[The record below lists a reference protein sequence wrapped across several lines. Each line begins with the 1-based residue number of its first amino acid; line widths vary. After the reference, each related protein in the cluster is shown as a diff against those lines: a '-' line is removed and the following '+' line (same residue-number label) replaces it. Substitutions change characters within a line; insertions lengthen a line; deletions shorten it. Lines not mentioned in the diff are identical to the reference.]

1 MMGQPLRFGLVGAGG
16 IAQAYVQVLADLDE
30 ASVVGVADTRKEAA
44 DAAAATLDCKSYA
57 DVEALASGNQL
68 DGVILCTPPATH
80 VALAEYFVRLGVPVL
95 CEKPF
100 AVTPGE
106 ARRLIAVADA
116 ASVTVTMAAKFRY
129 VDDVHRARDIVE
141 SGMLGDPILFENTF
155 ASRVAMADRWN
166 ANPQVSGGGVLIDNG
181 THSVDIARFFLG
193 RISEVHAVEG
203 RREQGLEVEDTAQ
216 MFLRTEQDVLG
227 TVDLSWSIDKSVD
240 HFVRICCSEG
250 VIEVGWRAS
259 RSRKAGAT
267 EWTVFGP
274 GYDKVAAMRA
284 EILNF
289 ARSLNGSEKL
299 LITADDAIA
308 SVDVIA
314 AAYRSITRR
323 QWVTVAS
330 PPVRVLGSVSASSGA
345 AADVA

>member
-1 MMGQPLRFGLVGAGG
+1 MSAPLRFGLVGAGG

-30 ASVVGVADTRKEAA
+30 AVAVGVADPRSEAA
-44 DAAAATLDCKSYA
+44 HAAASTLGCRSFP
-57 DVEALASGNQL
+57 DVESLADGTAL

-80 VALAEYFVRLGVPVL
+80 VELAEYFVKQGVPVL

-100 AVTPGE
+100 AVKPGE
-106 ARRLIAVADA
+106 ARRLIALADA

-129 VDDVHRARDIVE
+129 VDDVHRARDILD
-141 SGMLGDPILFENTF
+141 SGALGEPILFENVF
-155 ASRVAMADRWN
+155 ASRVSMAGRWN
-166 ANPQVSGGGVLIDNG
+166 ARPEISGGGVLIDNG

-193 RISEVHAVEG
+193 RISDVHAVEG
-203 RREQGLEVEDTAQ
+203 KRVQGLDVEDTAQ

-227 TVDLSWSIDKSVD
+227 SVDLSWSIDKSVD
-240 HFVRICCSEG
+240 YFVRICCSEG
-250 VIEVGWRAS
+250 TIEVGWKVS
-259 RSRKAGAT
+259 RYRKAGAK

-289 ARSLNGSEKL
+289 ARALRGRERL

-323 QWVTVAS
+323 QWVTVAT
-330 PPVRVLGSVSASSGA
+330 PPVRIVGDSTARA
-345 AADVA
+345 AEVA

>member
-1 MMGQPLRFGLVGAGG
+1 MSTPLRFGLVGAGG
-16 IAQAYVQVLADLDE
+16 IAQAYVHVLADLDE
-30 ASVVGVADTRKEAA
+30 AVVVGVADPRPEAA
-44 DAAAATLDCKSYA
+44 HIAAATLGCRSFA
-57 DVEALASGNQL
+57 DAEALAKGTAL
-68 DGVILCTPPATH
+68 DGVLLCTPPATH
-80 VALAEYFVRLGVPVL
+80 VELAQYFVRLGVPVL

-100 AVTPGE
+100 AVKPGA
-106 ARRLIAVADA
+106 ARGLIAEADA
-116 ASVTVTMAAKFRY
+116 AAVTVTMAAKFRY
-129 VDDVHRARDIVE
+129 VDDVHRARDILD
-141 SGMLGDPILFENTF
+141 SGILGEPILFENVF
-155 ASRVAMADRWN
+155 ASRVSMAGRWN
-166 ANPQVSGGGVLIDNG
+166 AVPEISGGGVLIDNG

-203 RREQGLEVEDTAQ
+203 RRVQGLNVEDTAQ

-240 HFVRICCSEG
+240 YFVRICCSEG
-250 VIEVGWRAS
+250 TIEVGWHAS
-259 RSRKAGAT
+259 RFRKGGAK

-284 EILNF
+284 QIRNF
-289 ARSLNGSEKL
+289 ARALRGREDL

-323 QWVTVAS
+323 QWVAVAS
-330 PPVRVLGSVSASSGA
+330 PPVRIVIDTTATA
-345 AADVA
+345 EVA

>member
-1 MMGQPLRFGLVGAGG
+1 MTAPLRFGLVGAGG

-30 ASVVGVADTRKEAA
+30 AVVVGVVDPRS
-44 DAAAATLDCKSYA
+44 DAAEKAAGALGCRSFA
-57 DVEALASGNQL
+57 DVDELTRFTGL
-68 DGVILCTPPATH
+68 DGVLLCTPPSTH
-80 VALAEYFVRLGVPVL
+80 VDLADYFVRRGVPVL

-100 AVTPGE
+100 AIKPGA
-106 ARRLIAVADA
+106 ARRVIAQADA
-116 ASVTVTMAAKFRY
+116 ASVIVTMAAKFRY
-129 VDDVHRARDIVE
+129 VDDVHRARDILD
-141 SGMLGDPILFENTF
+141 SGILGEPILFENVF
-155 ASRVAMADRWN
+155 ASRVSMAGRWN
-166 ANPQVSGGGVLIDNG
+166 AEPAISGGGVLIDNG

-203 RREQGLEVEDTAQ
+203 RRVQELDVEDTAQ

-240 HFVRICCSEG
+240 YFVRICCSEG
-250 VIEVGWRAS
+250 TIEVGWQVS
-259 RSRKAGAT
+259 RYRKAGAK

-289 ARSLNGSEKL
+289 ARALRGQEAL

-308 SVDVIA
+308 SVDVVA

-323 QWVTVAS
+323 QWVAVAS
-330 PPVRVLGSVSASSGA
+330 PPVRIVGDTTA
-345 AADVA
+345 ATNVA

>member
-1 MMGQPLRFGLVGAGG
+1 MSAPLRFGLIGAGG
-16 IAQAYVQVLADLDE
+16 IAQSYVQVLTDLDE
-30 ASVVGVADTRKEAA
+30 AVVVGVVDPRP
-44 DAAAATLDCKSYA
+44 DAGQTAAATLGCRSFR
-57 DVEALASGNQL
+57 DVESLTGATGL
-68 DGVILCTPPATH
+68 DGVILCTPPSTH
-80 VALAEYFVRLGVPVL
+80 VGLTEFFVRLGVPVL

-100 AVTPGE
+100 AVKPGE
-106 ARRLIAVADA
+106 ARRLIAEADA
-116 ASVTVTMAAKFRY
+116 ASVIVTMAAKFRY
-129 VDDVHRARDIVE
+129 VDDVHRARDILD
-141 SGMLGDPILFENTF
+141 SGILGEPILFENVF
-155 ASRVAMADRWN
+155 ASRVSMAGRWN
-166 ANPQVSGGGVLIDNG
+166 AEPDISGGGVLIDNG

-203 RREQGLEVEDTAQ
+203 RRVQGLAVEDTAQ

-240 HFVRICCSEG
+240 YFVRICCSEG
-250 VIEVGWRAS
+250 TIEVGWQVS
-259 RSRKAGAT
+259 RYRKAGAK

-289 ARSLNGSEKL
+289 ARALRGTEQL

-323 QWVTVAS
+323 QWVSVAS
-330 PPVRVLGSVSASSGA
+330 PPVRILSNTTA

>member
-1 MMGQPLRFGLVGAGG
+1 MSSPKPLRIGLVGAGG
-16 IAQAYVQVLADLDE
+16 IAQAYVQVLGDLDE
-30 ASVVGVADTRKEAA
+30 VVVVGVVDPRHE
-44 DAAAATLDCKSYA
+44 AAAAAAAKLECRGFR
-57 DVEALASGNQL
+57 DVEGLTGATEL
-68 DGVILCTPPATH
+68 DGVILCTPPSTH
-80 VALAEYFVRLGVPVL
+80 VTLAEYFVRHGVPVL

-129 VDDVHRARDIVE
+129 VDDVHRARDILV
-141 SGMLGDPILFENTF
+141 SGMLGEPILFENVF
-155 ASRVAMADRWN
+155 ASRVLMADRWN
-166 ANPQVSGGGVLIDNG
+166 ANPEISGGGVLIDNG

-203 RREQGLEVEDTAQ
+203 RRTQNLDVEDTAQ

-250 VIEVGWRAS
+250 VIEVGWKAS
-259 RSRKAGAT
+259 RYRKAGAT

-274 GYDKVAAMRA
+274 GYDKVAALRA

-289 ARSLNGSEKL
+289 VRALQGTESL

-308 SVDVIA
+308 SVDVVA

-330 PPVRVLGSVSASSGA
+330 PPVRVLGRVSAGA

>member
-1 MMGQPLRFGLVGAGG
+1 MSGPLRIGLVGAGG
-16 IAQAYVQVLADLDE
+16 IAQAYVSVLRDLDE
-30 ASVVGVADTRKEAA
+30 AVVVGVVDPRPEAA
-44 DAAAATLDCKSYA
+44 QAAAAALGCRGFA
-57 DVEALASGNQL
+57 DAEALTAFTGL
-68 DGVILCTPPATH
+68 DGVVLCTPPSTH

-100 AVTPGE
+100 AVKPGA
-106 ARRLIAVADA
+106 ARRLIAEADA
-116 ASVTVTMAAKFRY
+116 ASVIVTMAAKFRY
-129 VDDVHRARDIVE
+129 VDDVRRARDILD
-141 SGMLGDPILFENTF
+141 SGILGEPILFENVF
-155 ASRVAMADRWN
+155 ASRVSMAGRWN
-166 ANPQVSGGGVLIDNG
+166 AEPQISGGGVLIDNG

-203 RREQGLEVEDTAQ
+203 RRVQGLPVEDTAQ

-240 HFVRICCSEG
+240 YFVRICCSEG
-250 VIEVGWRAS
+250 TIEVGWQVS
-259 RSRKAGAT
+259 RYRNAGAK

-274 GYDKVAAMRA
+274 GYDKVAALRA

-289 ARSLNGSEKL
+289 ARAVRGREAL

-308 SVDVIA
+308 SVDVVA

-323 QWVTVAS
+323 QWVSVAS
-330 PPVRVLGSVSASSGA
+330 PPVRVVGDTTA

>member
-1 MMGQPLRFGLVGAGG
+1 MSAPLRFGLVGAGG
-16 IAQAYVQVLADLDE
+16 IAQAYVQVLGDLDE
-30 ASVVGVADTRKEAA
+30 AVVVGVADPRAEAA
-44 DAAAATLDCKSYA
+44 QMAAASLGCRSYP
-57 DVEALASGNQL
+57 DVDALADGTAL
-68 DGVILCTPPATH
+68 DGVLLCTPPATH
-80 VALAEYFVRLGVPVL
+80 VQLAEYFVRLGVPVL

-100 AVTPGE
+100 AVRPGE
-106 ARRLIAVADA
+106 ARRLIAEADA
-116 ASVTVTMAAKFRY
+116 ASVIVTMAAKFRY
-129 VDDVHRARDIVE
+129 VDDVRRARDIVD
-141 SGMLGDPILFENTF
+141 SGILGEPILFENTF
-155 ASRVAMADRWN
+155 ASRVSMAGRWN
-166 ANPQVSGGGVLIDNG
+166 AKPEISGGGVLIDNG

-203 RREQGLEVEDTAQ
+203 LRIQGLDVEDTAQ

-250 VIEVGWRAS
+250 TIEVGWQVS
-259 RSRKAGAT
+259 RYRRVGAK

-289 ARSLNGSEKL
+289 ARAVRGREEL

-323 QWVTVAS
+323 QWVAVAS
-330 PPVRVLGSVSASSGA
+330 PPVRACGDTRA

>member
-1 MMGQPLRFGLVGAGG
+1 MSAPLRFGLVGAGG

-30 ASVVGVADTRKEAA
+30 AVVVGVADPQTAA
-44 DAAAATLDCKSYA
+44 AEKAAATLGCRAYP
-57 DVEALASGNQL
+57 DVEALTANESL
-68 DGVILCTPPATH
+68 DGVLLCTPPSTH

-116 ASVTVTMAAKFRY
+116 ASVIVTMAAKFRY
-129 VDDVHRARDIVE
+129 VDDVHRARDILD
-141 SGMLGDPILFENTF
+141 SGVLGEPILFENVF
-155 ASRVAMADRWN
+155 ASRVAMAGRWN
-166 ANPQVSGGGVLIDNG
+166 AQPDISGGGVLIDNG

-203 RREQGLEVEDTAQ
+203 RRVQGLDVEDTAQ

-227 TVDLSWSIDKSVD
+227 TVDLSWSIDKTVD
-240 HFVRICCSEG
+240 YFVRICCSEG
-250 VIEVGWRAS
+250 TIEVGWQVS
-259 RSRKAGAT
+259 RYRKAGAK

-289 ARSLNGSEKL
+289 ARALRGSESL

-323 QWVTVAS
+323 QWVAVAS
-330 PPVRVLGSVSASSGA
+330 PPVRIVGDATASA

>member
-1 MMGQPLRFGLVGAGG
+1 MSSVSSPLRFGLVGAGG

-30 ASVVGVADTRKEAA
+30 AVVVGVADPRPEAA
-44 DAAAATLDCKSYA
+44 LAAAEKLGCRSFA
-57 DVEALASGNQL
+57 DVEALSRGGEL
-68 DGVILCTPPATH
+68 DGVLLCTPPDTH
-80 VALAEYFVRLGVPVL
+80 VQLAEHFVRRGTPVL

-106 ARRLIAVADA
+106 ARRLISVADA
-116 ASVTVTMAAKFRY
+116 ASVIVTMAAKFRY
-129 VDDVHRARDIVE
+129 VDDVHRAREILD
-141 SGMLGDPILFENTF
+141 SGILGEPILFENVF
-155 ASRVAMADRWN
+155 ASRVSMAGRWN
-166 ANPQVSGGGVLIDNG
+166 AEPRVSGGGVLIDNG

-203 RREQGLEVEDTAQ
+203 RRVQGLDVEDTAQ
-216 MFLRTEQDVLG
+216 MFLRSEQGVLG

-240 HFVRICCSEG
+240 YFVRICCSEG
-250 VIEVGWRAS
+250 TIEVGWQVS
-259 RSRKAGAT
+259 RYRKAGAK

-284 EILNF
+284 EVLNF
-289 ARSLNGSEKL
+289 ARAVAGREEL

-323 QWVTVAS
+323 QWVAVAS
-330 PPVRVLGSVSASSGA
+330 PPVRIVGDTSASA